1 MKTKPNLKLLD
12 GGNPSGIRP
21 VEFKCVVSPT
31 EVSNKIGNIFIP
43 DEHKDREQFAQM
55 EGVLV
60 AVSPLAFTYA
70 DDAAWGDTEKPKPGD
85 KVLFAKFAGAAVK
98 GMDGKDYRIVND
110 KDIAAVL
117 S

>member
-1 MKTKPNLKLLD
+1 MTKANLRVIE
-12 GGNPSGIRP
+12 GGNSSGISP

-31 EVSNKIGNIFIP
+31 EVSDKIGNIFIP

-55 EGVLV
+55 EGVLI

-70 DDAAWGDTEKPKPGD
+70 DKVDWGDAMPKPGD
-85 KVLFAKFAGAAVK
+85 RVMFAKFAGAKVK
-98 GMDGKDYRIVND
+98 GKDGKDYRIVND

-117 S
+117 A